1 MAGRKLWSAEELER
15 LSPEERNSIVEA
27 GFVDDPSEV
36 PDELLE
42 RARAFVR
49 DHISAN
55 EAATSEP

>member
-1 MAGRKLWSAEELER
+1 MAGRKLWTAEELER
-15 LSPEERNSIVEA
+15 LSPDERNAIVVS
-27 GFVDDPSEV
+27 GFVDDLSEV

-49 DHISAN
+49 DHIATD